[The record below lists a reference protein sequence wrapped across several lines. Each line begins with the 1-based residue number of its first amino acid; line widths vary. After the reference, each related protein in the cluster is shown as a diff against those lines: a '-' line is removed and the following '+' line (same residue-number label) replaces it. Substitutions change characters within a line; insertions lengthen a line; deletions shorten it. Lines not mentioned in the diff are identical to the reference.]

1 MVSRRSAKAEAHQ
14 TDETESSKEDERNAK
29 LLASFAANQSLD
41 PRAVQ
46 PVVTMINDESGVVGE
61 GA

>member
-1 MVSRRSAKAEAHQ
+1 MTSRRSAKHEAHQ
-14 TDETESSKEDERNAK
+14 IDAAEPSKEDERNAK

>member
-1 MVSRRSAKAEAHQ
+1 MTSRRSAKDEAHQ
-14 TDETESSKEDERNAK
+14 ADAAESSKEDERNAK

>member
-1 MVSRRSAKAEAHQ
+1 MASRRSAKYEAHEIDAAK
-14 TDETESSKEDERNAK
+14 TSKDDERNAK

-46 PVVTMINDESGVVGE
+46 PVVTMIDNESGVVGE
-61 GA
+61 GE